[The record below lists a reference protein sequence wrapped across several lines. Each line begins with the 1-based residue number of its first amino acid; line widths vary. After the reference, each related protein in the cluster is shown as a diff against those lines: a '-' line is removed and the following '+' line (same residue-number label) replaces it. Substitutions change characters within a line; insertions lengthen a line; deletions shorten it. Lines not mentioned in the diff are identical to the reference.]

1 MTIVAKREYP
11 IHRSSGVS
19 FPLEK
24 NPFHTLFVDVT
35 HRCNMEC
42 QNCYIPNRT
51 IPDMDADWMCSM
63 LARLPRRTRIRL
75 AGGEPTV
82 RTDLPEVIAAVR
94 RIGHLPVLLSN
105 GLKLANGPYTRRLK
119 AAGLRTVHFSM
130 NGGVREDLYES
141 IDDLRCVERKLK
153 ALDNLCAGNFNITV
167 GMIVVRGVNEDHV
180 AEFYRYLRDR
190 KQVREFHL
198 RNVGPV
204 GRYMP
209 GDKLSMPELIDVA
222 AAMTGMPA
230 RRIAQH
236 QGTDSNYVD
245 FSVDGMNIQLTDW
258 PDLGNR
264 YRGRL
269 TPEGRVE
276 AMFEHSMANE
286 GGY

>member
-1 MTIVAKREYP
+1 
-11 IHRSSGVS
+11 
-19 FPLEK
+19 
-24 NPFHTLFVDVT
+24 
-35 HRCNMEC
+35 
-42 QNCYIPNRT
+42 
-51 IPDMDADWMCSM
+51 
-63 LARLPRRTRIRL
+63 
-75 AGGEPTV
+75 
-82 RTDLPEVIAAVR
+82 
-94 RIGHLPVLLSN
+94 
-105 GLKLANGPYTRRLK
+105 
-119 AAGLRTVHFSM
+119 
-130 NGGVREDLYES
+130 
-141 IDDLRCVERKLK
+141 
-153 ALDNLCAGNFNITV
+153 
-167 GMIVVRGVNEDHV
+167 
-180 AEFYRYLRDR
+180 
-190 KQVREFHL
+190 
-198 RNVGPV
+198 
-204 GRYMP
+204 MP